1 MSTDAQPSPAE
12 APIVGLSGERAAEL
26 LRTQGPNALPA
37 PRGRDLGKILLETSR
52 EPMFALL
59 LGAAIL
65 YLAIG
70 DVGEGLFLVAGA
82 LVAVGLV
89 VVQEVR
95 SERAL
100 AALRDLAQ
108 PHARVIRDG
117 EHKRIPARELVPGD
131 LMLVG
136 EGERIGADALLVS
149 ADVLSVDES
158 TLTGESAP
166 IAKRCCLAGE
176 TFAPS
181 TEPGAE
187 ESPFLFAGSLIV
199 RGQGAAR
206 VARTG
211 PRSALGR
218 IGASLAEIKQEPTPL
233 QKSAGRLV
241 GLLGVVAIAF
251 CVIVAG
257 AYGVVRD
264 DWVGGTLAGITVAIA
279 LIPEEFPMVLAV
291 FMALGAWRLATHRV
305 LVRRSAVIETL
316 GAASVLCVDK
326 TGTLT
331 ENRMQVARFWLG
343 GQVQDVRERALNPEV
358 LKALRI
364 ARLASAAHPVDP
376 MDRAIDTLAPLPP
389 TARGP
394 QKAWPMRSGRLAIVQ
409 MWVSHEGGVEV
420 AAKGAPEAIFDLCR
434 LPDEKVEALHAAI
447 TAFAE
452 DGLRVLGIASADAPK
467 PSAGEPEDLVFSFV
481 GLIGF
486 LDPLRANASAALKEA
501 QRAGVKVV
509 MITGDHPATAAAI
522 ARAAGIDTRAG
533 VLTGSDIAQL
543 PLPTLRERLRD
554 ARVFARIAPQQKL
567 LLVEALRANGEVVA
581 MTGDGVND
589 APALEAAHVGIA
601 MGRRG
606 TDVAR
611 EAADLVLLDDSFA
624 SIVGGIRL
632 GRRIFNNLRNALT
645 YITAIHIPIAGLA
658 LGPIL
663 LGQPPLLFPMHVMVM
678 ELAIDPTCA
687 LVFEAERSEA
697 KAMQRPPRRKDE
709 ALFGTTQITTALLQ
723 GGLLLLA
730 VLALYTWALGVY
742 PEAQAR
748 AGAFIALVVGNLT
761 LALADAMA
769 SGGVLARR
777 RGVYWAIVGGVVLI
791 LSLIFAVPAFA
802 QAFAVALPDVGLVA
816 LSVVTPLLIGTGA
829 ALLRAWRD
837 RIQMK
842 EA

>member
-1 MSTDAQPSPAE
+1 M
-12 APIVGLSGERAAEL
+12 SGERAAEL
-26 LRTQGPNALPA
+26 LRTEGPNALPA
-37 PRGRDLGKILLETSR
+37 PRGRDLGKILLETGR

-70 DVGEGLFLVAGA
+70 DVGEGLFLVTGA

-89 VVQEVR
+89 VAQEVR

-117 EHKRIPARELVPGD
+117 EPKRIPARELVPGD

-241 GLLGVVAIAF
+241 GLLGIVAIAF

-264 DWVGGTLAGITVAIA
+264 DWVGGILAGITVAIA

-331 ENRMQVARFWLG
+331 ENRMQVARLWLG
-343 GQVQDVRERALNPEV
+343 GQAQDVGEGGASNSEV

-376 MDRAIDTLAPLPP
+376 MDRAIDTLVPLPL

-409 MWVSHEGGVEV
+409 MWVSQEGGVEV

-467 PSAGEPEDLVFSFV
+467 QSVGEPEDLAFSFV

-501 QRAGVKVV
+501 QRAGIKVV

-543 PLPTLRERLRD
+543 PLPTLRERLREV
-554 ARVFARIAPQQKL
+554 RVFARIAPQQKL

-658 LGPIL
+658 LAPIL

-730 VLALYTWALGVY
+730 VLALYTWALGAY

-802 QAFAVALPDVGLVA
+802 QAFAVALPDARLIA
-816 LSVVTPLLIGTGA
+816 LSVATPLLIGIGA

-837 RIQMK
+837 SIQVK